1 MKTDT
6 DPPQLTFFLHIHNM
20 APAGGSGTNLFQVAV
35 RDSISRIVPVRTEGK
50 MVERG
55 YQMFAIDSLSG
66 TERNVSELSV
76 LGFKFDVIFSEF

>member
-1 MKTDT
+1 MNTDT

-20 APAGGSGTNLFQVAV
+20 GPTGGSGTNLFQVAI
-35 RDSISRIVPVRTEGK
+35 RDSISRVIPLRTEGK

-66 TERNVSELSV
+66 MKPNVFPALNM
-76 LGFKFDVIFSEF
+76 L